1 MKNPLIVAV
10 GGAVVIGIVAVILAS
25 IWMGSGSDQKQ
36 QQTVTLL
43 QAVAD
48 IEPGT
53 KITGP
58 ELVVVPWA
66 GGELPPGAIFNPA
79 HAVNRLAKVKIA
91 KGETILENML
101 VPVATSEDLS
111 NDIPLG
117 KRAFTIG
124 INEISGVGGFASPG
138 NYVDVIV
145 SAKDS
150 SGMPISKTVV
160 EHVKVMAVAQARSI
174 TDPTPKLGTNVTLE
188 VTPDQAQKLDVAR
201 SLGNLSLVLRNRADK
216 ATFDGAA
223 ASKNDLMLTPNVY
236 TDTTS
241 VEIIRGNV
249 SPNATGF
256 DGGSTPGGAVGAA
269 IGGLMN
275 R

>member
-1 MKNPLIVAV
+1 MKNPLFVAV
-10 GGAVVIGIVAVILAS
+10 GGAVVIGILAVILAS
-25 IWMGSGSDQKQ
+25 VWMSSGSDQKP

-58 ELVVVPWA
+58 ELIVVPWA
-66 GGELPPGAIFNPA
+66 GGELPPGAIFNPG
-79 HAVNRLAKVKIA
+79 HAVNRLAKIKIT
-91 KGETILENML
+91 KGDTILESML
-101 VPVATSEDLS
+101 VPVATSDDLS

-117 KRAFTIG
+117 KRAFTIA

-138 NYVDVIV
+138 NFVDVIV
-145 SAKDS
+145 SAKDAA
-150 SGMPISKTVV
+150 GMPISKTVV
-160 EHVKVMAVAQARSI
+160 ERVKVMAVAQARSI
-174 TDPTPKLGTNVTLE
+174 TDTSPKLGTNVTLE

-201 SLGNLSLVLRNRADK
+201 SLGTLSLVLRNRADK
-216 ATFDGAA
+216 TNNDAA
-223 ASKNDLMLTPNVY
+223 ASNKNDLMLTPNVY
-236 TDTTS
+236 NDRAT
-241 VEIIRGNV
+241 VEIIRGDV
-249 SPNATGF
+249 SAGAVGS
-256 DGGSTPGGAVGAA
+256 DGSSPAGGAVSA